1 MSQTYAKMTFELCI
15 IQWYKA
21 DIAKDCEYA
30 LFLPLKFEK
39 SVKFPRGIEPQ
50 PTAWKSGV
58 QTTRPRNLLPKLMD
72 IILYE
77 YNFTIVRLI

>member
-39 SVKFPRGIEPQ
+39 KEKMCKNTDPTGIEPQ
-50 PTAWKSGV
+50 STGWKSSV
-58 QTTRPRNLLPKLMD
+58 QTTRPQ
-72 IILYE
+72 
-77 YNFTIVRLI
+77 RLICRTD

>member
-21 DIAKDCEYA
+21 DIAKHCEYA

-39 SVKFPRGIEPQ
+39 KEKMCKIMDPTGIEPRS
-50 PTAWKSGV
+50 TGWKSSV
-58 QTTRPRNLLPKLMD
+58 
-72 IILYE
+72 
-77 YNFTIVRLI
+77 